1 MNNLKNRITD
11 SHKEYIMRSRKDK
24 KRSDDIFEKDYE
36 KIRQINPS
44 GRGKEDQVL
53 PYPKDRSRR
62 SSAKTR
68 QKRTVFL
75 MAKAAAP
82 LLALAIGATAGIGIG
97 YYLWGYER
105 PYTINLRDIQMP
117 SWVEQNFIRKNL
129 FSRPDVT
136 LKQVNNLVIHY
147 VANTESS
154 AEANRRYFD
163 NLADQDPQQPGTV
176 GGSHFI
182 VGLEGEIIQC
192 IPISEIT
199 YASNSRNFDTLAI
212 EVCHPDDSGKFSQP
226 TYDSLVRL
234 TAWLCKELDLTSK
247 DLIRHYD
254 VNGKNCPKYYV
265 ENEDAWKQFKKD
277 VKKAMK

>member
-1 MNNLKNRITD
+1 MK
-11 SHKEYIMRSRKDK
+11 SK
-24 KRSDDIFEKDYE
+24 KGKTAKDDIFERDYD
-36 KIRQINPS
+36 KIRQIQPS
-44 GRGKEDQVL
+44 VADNSRRLHRTEGQFRRSPE
-53 PYPKDRSRR
+53 RSRQKKG
-62 SSAKTR
+62 SS
-68 QKRTVFL
+68 FPG
-75 MAKAAAP
+75 KAVIP
-82 LLALAIGATAGIGIG
+82 LLTLAIGAAAGMGGG
-97 YYLWGYER
+97 YFLWGYER
-105 PYTINLRDIQMP
+105 PYTINLKEIEIP
-117 SWVEQNFIRKNL
+117 SWIEQNFIRKNL

-147 VANTESS
+147 VANAGSS
-154 AEANRRYFD
+154 AANNRRYFD

-176 GGSHFI
+176 GGCHFV
-182 VGLEGEIIQC
+182 VGLEGEVIQC

-212 EVCHPDDSGKFSQP
+212 EVCHPDETGKFSQT

-234 TAWLCKELDLTSK
+234 TAWLCNELKLTSK

-277 VKKAMK
+277 VDKAMKKK

>member
-1 MNNLKNRITD
+1 
-11 SHKEYIMRSRKDK
+11 MRSRKDK

-154 AEANRRYFD
+154 VISIIWPIRIRSS
-163 NLADQDPQQPGTV
+163 LA
-176 GGSHFI
+176 
-182 VGLEGEIIQC
+182 
-192 IPISEIT
+192 
-199 YASNSRNFDTLAI
+199 R
-212 EVCHPDDSGKFSQP
+212 
-226 TYDSLVRL
+226 
-234 TAWLCKELDLTSK
+234 
-247 DLIRHYD
+247 
-254 VNGKNCPKYYV
+254 
-265 ENEDAWKQFKKD
+265 
-277 VKKAMK
+277 